1 MRNIL
6 TILFIVT
13 FYPFWYVFIA
23 SINDPMDTMK
33 GGLSL
38 LPRVLNFSA
47 YGVIMKDKEFLNS
60 MAASVLRVIIGTPLS
75 VLFTSMLAYVLT
87 KKELVAY
94 KFWRKYL
101 SLQCIFGGGIIP
113 TYMVYKSLGLI
124 DNFAVYI
131 VPSIIKCIL
140 HDTY

>member
-1 MRNIL
+1 MKKYGIKRTKSDIAMDTICVIFL
-6 TILFIVT
+6 TILFIIT

-60 MAASVLRVIIGTPLS
+60 MADRKSVV
-75 VLFTSMLAYVLT
+75 
-87 KKELVAY
+87 
-94 KFWRKYL
+94 
-101 SLQCIFGGGIIP
+101 
-113 TYMVYKSLGLI
+113 
-124 DNFAVYI
+124 
-131 VPSIIKCIL
+131 
-140 HDTY
+140 